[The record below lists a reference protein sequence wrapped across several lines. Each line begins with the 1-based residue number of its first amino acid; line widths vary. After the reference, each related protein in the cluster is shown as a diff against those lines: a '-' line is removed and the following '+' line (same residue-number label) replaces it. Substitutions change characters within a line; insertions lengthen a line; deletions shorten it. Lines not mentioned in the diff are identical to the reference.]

1 MNIGFIGAGKVGCSL
16 GRYFV
21 EHAQETGGAEE
32 PYKRQESSLNVK
44 GYYSRSSSSAKDAA
58 HFTHSKE
65 YETIRDLTDECD
77 VVFLTVPDGSIQETW
92 QQVREYDING
102 KTICHCSGAMSSA
115 DAFHGIEETG
125 AFGYSIHPLFAVSDK
140 YNAYKELTG
149 VFFTLEGGR
158 NGEHSR
164 QFLNLREELELMGN
178 PTSIINGD
186 DKTTYHCAAA
196 IASNLVCGLI
206 DQSIELMTRC
216 GFTEESAVKA
226 LAPILTG
233 NMAHIAQAGPT
244 ASLTGP
250 IERNDTGTVRK
261 HIECLKDE
269 NEKDLYRLLSGRL
282 VKMAQQ
288 RHPDRDY
295 AEMSQLLG
303 KGEEQ

>member
-58 HFTHSKE
+58 RFTHSKE

-149 VFFTLEGGR
+149 VFF
-158 NGEHSR
+158 
-164 QFLNLREELELMGN
+164 
-178 PTSIINGD
+178 
-186 DKTTYHCAAA
+186 Y
-196 IASNLVCGLI
+196 
-206 DQSIELMTRC
+206 
-216 GFTEESAVKA
+216 
-226 LAPILTG
+226 
-233 NMAHIAQAGPT
+233 
-244 ASLTGP
+244 
-250 IERNDTGTVRK
+250 
-261 HIECLKDE
+261 
-269 NEKDLYRLLSGRL
+269 SGRRQ
-282 VKMAQQ
+282 KRGAQQ
-288 RHPDRDY
+288 EFPGYDRGTRADGQSD
-295 AEMSQLLG
+295 EHH
-303 KGEEQ
+303 KRRR

>member
-44 GYYSRSSSSAKDAA
+44 GYYSRSSSSAKEAA

-92 QQVREYDING
+92 QQVSEYDING

-164 QFLNLREELELMGN
+164 NFLDMIEELELMGN

-216 GFTEESAVKA
+216 GFTERSAVKA

-269 NEKDLYRLLSGRL
+269 NEKELYRLLSCRL